1 MKRFLL
7 LFILGCC
14 PVAGGTAVAQSRG
27 AELRFAE
34 TNHDFGDVPQKGG
47 EQTYDFAF
55 TNGGDVPLVITR
67 VVTSCSCIRAS
78 YPRRPVAPGGS
89 GTIRIVYEPIKSAP
103 GAFNK
108 VIQIYSNALSKRD
121 VITVQG
127 NSLEGDAP
135 QKIETDGTKV
145 KIR

>member
-7 LFILGCC
+7 LLILGCC
-14 PVAGGTAVAQSRG
+14 PVVGGRLAAQSRG
-27 AELRFAE
+27 AELKLAE

-47 EQTYDFAF
+47 TQSWDFAF

-78 YPRRPVAPGGS
+78 YPRRPVAPGAS
-89 GTIRIVYEPIKSAP
+89 GTIRITYEPIKSAP

-108 VIQIYSNALSKRD
+108 VIQIYSNAPSKRD

-127 NSLEGDAP
+127 NSIAEGAP
-135 QKIETDGTKV
+135 LKARGNGMKV
-145 KIR
+145 KNR